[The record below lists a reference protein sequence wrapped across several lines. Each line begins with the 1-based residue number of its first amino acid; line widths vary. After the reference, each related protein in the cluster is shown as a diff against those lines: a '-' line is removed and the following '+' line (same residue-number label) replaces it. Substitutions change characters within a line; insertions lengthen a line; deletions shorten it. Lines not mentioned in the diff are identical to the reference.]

1 MKRIFTLPLI
11 ACCSLLIVQC
21 SLSQSKHALT
31 FDDMISWGRV
41 ADPQLSPDGK
51 WIAYTV
57 TYYSKETNKGNSDIW
72 VTSVDGGEARQLT
85 NSPKAD
91 NSSRWLPDG
100 KTIAFIS
107 ARDGEPQIFT
117 VPVSGGEP
125 TKVSSV
131 STGASGLV
139 VSGDGKYF
147 AFASDIFPDCTTDS
161 CNKARNDAMGKSSVK
176 AKIFTR
182 LPYRVLGP
190 LYRRETKPCIHHPCS
205 RRYCDRRNT
214 R

>member
-1 MKRIFTLPLI
+1 MKHISSILL
-11 ACCSLLIVQC
+11 AVYCSLLIVDC

-41 ADPQLSPDGK
+41 TDPQLSPDGK
-51 WIAYTV
+51 WVAYTV

-72 VTSVDGGEARQLT
+72 VTSVDGEEARQLT

-91 NSSRWLPDG
+91 NSPRWLPDG
-100 KTIAFIS
+100 KTLAFIS
-107 ARDGEPQIFT
+107 ARDGEPQIYT

-125 TKVSSV
+125 TKVSSI

-139 VSGDGKYF
+139 VSNDGKYF
-147 AFASDIFPDCTTDS
+147 AFASDIFPDCATDS
-161 CNKARNDAMGKSSVK
+161 CNKARNDEMEINKVK

-182 LPYRVLGP
+182 LPY
-190 LYRRETKPCIHHPCS
+190 
-205 RRYCDRRNT
+205 
-214 R
+214 